1 MGKHARVLLLIGER
15 NKNRNVLL
23 LFVFVWGTAGMEFGE
38 MSIATHTQAVK

>member
-15 NKNRNVLL
+15 DKNRNVLL

-38 MSIATHTQAVK
+38 MSIAMHTSS